1 MLHLDRAG
9 KDVTTTQKDGGGKAL
24 GQRRRAW
31 PIAGLAVAAV
41 VNVLWVAVLGYA
53 LVKLL

>member
-1 MLHLDRAG
+1 
-9 KDVTTTQKDGGGKAL
+9 VTTIQKNGGGAAL
-24 GQRRRAW
+24 GQRQRVADRWSRSRR
-31 PIAGLAVAAV
+31 V